1 MIRTALTALFDI
13 IDPAKTCFHV
23 ITKSGNTVET
33 VTQFMLAL
41 RLLQD
46 SIGDDYK
53 DHIVITTDK
62 EKGNIKRIADENG
75 FKTVYR
81 PGRRGRK
88 ILGAVSRGASVGG
101 GAEYRH

>member
-1 MIRTALTALFDI
+1 MLDNIDPDSINGLFDI

-53 DHIVITTDK
+53 EDVY
-62 EKGNIKRIADENG
+62 KRQC
-75 FKTVYR
+75 V
-81 PGRRGRK
+81 RRCAREMR
-88 ILGAVSRGASVGG
+88 SD
-101 GAEYRH
+101 